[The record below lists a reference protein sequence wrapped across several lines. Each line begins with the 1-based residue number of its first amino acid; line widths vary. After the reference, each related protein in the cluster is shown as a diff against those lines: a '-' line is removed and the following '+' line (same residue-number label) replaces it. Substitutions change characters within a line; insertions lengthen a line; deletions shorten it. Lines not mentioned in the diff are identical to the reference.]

1 MPRSC
6 ACRCDGGHTK
16 LRAAAGVSRTPP
28 LAIFPPSCFALRCNV
43 YLPGSFG
50 LCSRNRCLPFIRVSV
65 QPGNAR
71 TNASNRSSPSRPV
84 LSRATS
90 SRPRAALHDDRERL
104 DESGFEARRQPR
116 QFRKPRGSES
126 DAGGLLIEAMAKPL
140 AVARFPDFLRPRF
153 PSRRAL
159 LPVAAVASPLSS
171 YRRPLCLPSLCA
183 GLGDFLWR
191 GLSISTA
198 WPQLT
203 K

>member
-1 MPRSC
+1 MP
-6 ACRCDGGHTK
+6 AIHQGQ
-16 LRAAAGVSRTPP
+16 RAAGKRAHKRLEQIEPKPP
-28 LAIFPPSCFALRCNV
+28 RLEPRDLLAPM
-43 YLPGSFG
+43 
-50 LCSRNRCLPFIRVSV
+50 
-65 QPGNAR
+65 
-71 TNASNRSSPSRPV
+71 
-84 LSRATS
+84 
-90 SRPRAALHDDRERL
+90 RAALHDDRERL
-104 DESGFEARRQPR
+104 DESGFQARRPPR

-140 AVARFPDFLRPRF
+140 AVARFPGFLRPRF